1 MQFLFHRA
9 CWNIWP
15 LTIHLRT
22 TIYYPKPF
30 HQPASRGGHH
40 RWGAGG
46 GGASPR
52 PPCQGQ
58 AHRHCQASPGEDKNS
73 FLPVSDQNSIYML
86 QGNAGVFEACV
97 NALSEPQKLAIRT
110 VLAWASHTW
119 STTIISW
126 QYIIIERKE
135 YILCR
140 VYARNK
146 YKFFIKMACL
156 SNICDWTNIL
166 HVVVMESIW
175 KLNTNEIR
183 WLYCCAKQSRDK

>member
-1 MQFLFHRA
+1 
-9 CWNIWP
+9 
-15 LTIHLRT
+15 
-22 TIYYPKPF
+22 
-30 HQPASRGGHH
+30 
-40 RWGAGG
+40 
-46 GGASPR
+46 
-52 PPCQGQ
+52 
-58 AHRHCQASPGEDKNS
+58 
-73 FLPVSDQNSIYML
+73 ML

-146 YKFFIKMACL
+146 YKFFIEMAFS
-156 SNICDWTNIL
+156 SNTCDWTNIM
-166 HVVVMESIW
+166 HVVVMESLW
-175 KLNTNEIR
+175 KLNINEICWRMCIVWVNSLETNKDWHCKLWPRLLLRSR
-183 WLYCCAKQSRDK
+183 WISKSIGRGKRKGKWRVGEQVGTAVYLAQTPLTPLSLAVPPEGRARALM